1 MYLPFLKE
9 QRYWMLLVKIVFSF
23 LSNSS
28 RCATFFVVWNSSIF
42 SGNRKFMSLCL
53 QLIYTI
59 SQMKREE
66 KWDCS
71 STPSKSSSSAEE
83 KPDRS
88 VSKSWLRHSRKHERT
103 ASSFDAAIPHFTQS
117 CHKRQDSC
125 PSNSWAQEK
134 HSTNNDSIEHQA
146 SFPQVDLTLRQLP
159 ICSKLNLL

>member
-1 MYLPFLKE
+1 MYLPFLKQ
-9 QRYWMLLVKIVFSF
+9 QRYWMLLVKIWFSF

-42 SGNRKFMSLCL
+42 SGNRKFMSAL

-71 STPSKSSSSAEE
+71 STPSKSSLSAEE

-88 VSKSWLRHSRKHERT
+88 VSKSWLRCSRSHERM
-103 ASSFDAAIPHFTQS
+103 ASSFDAAIPHFTQNCQKS
-117 CHKRQDSC
+117 QDNY
-125 PSNSWAQEK
+125 PSNSWDREK
-134 HSTNNDSIEHQA
+134 LSTNNESIEHQA
-146 SFPQVDLTLRQLP
+146 SFPQVDLTLRHRP
-159 ICSKLNLL
+159 TCSKLNLL